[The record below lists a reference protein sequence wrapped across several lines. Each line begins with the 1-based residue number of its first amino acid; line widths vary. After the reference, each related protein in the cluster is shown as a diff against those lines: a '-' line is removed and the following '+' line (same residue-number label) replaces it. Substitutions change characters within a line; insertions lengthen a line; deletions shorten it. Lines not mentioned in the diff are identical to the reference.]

1 MVKFNIHLL
10 MIALEQELA
19 SNSAIDAL
27 KFDLT
32 VRPSKPDVFTSVPV
46 SNRATYLQFIS
57 MAYKISFMF
66 ASKLHFE
73 CYLFVRN
80 GLDAYG
86 SCTKI
91 SSFELGYFDRNEFKP
106 FFKAHLG
113 QELILT
119 ANFNSFAEMK
129 EAVRDVRNIL
139 HNKIFDEAVT
149 QSLN

>member
-10 MIALEQELA
+10 MIALEQELE
-19 SNSAIDAL
+19 SNSAIDNL
-27 KFDLT
+27 IFDLT
-32 VRPSKPDVFTSVPV
+32 VRPSKPDVFTSVLV

-57 MAYKISFMF
+57 MAYKISFRF
-66 ASKLHFE
+66 ANKLDFE

-80 GLDAYG
+80 GLDTQGA
-86 SCTKI
+86 CTKL
-91 SSFELGYFDRNEFKP
+91 SSFEIGCFVRNEFIP
-106 FFKAHLG
+106 FFKAHLE
-113 QELILT
+113 QELIPT